1 MTSPLSLSTSTSL
14 PRLRR
19 FGALA
24 RTRVLHGLPPSTHP
38 QPAMP
43 RSAARAGS
51 GYPSGAD
58 AMVAGKC
65 PPASGA
71 EVLTG
76 GAAGGT
82 TPSSAQPAVPA

>member
-1 MTSPLSLSTSTSL
+1 MIAPEL

-24 RTRVLHGLPPSTHP
+24 RTRNLCGLPPSTQP
-38 QPAMP
+38 QPTYA

-58 AMVAGKC
+58 AAVAGKR

-71 EVLTG
+71 EVLAG

-82 TPSSAQPAVPA
+82 TPFLPRMGAQR